1 MGNKGDTIVFSE
13 SEWKELLDY
22 QNVISHQMYT
32 REANSPI
39 HTSSC
44 FTHFIG
50 ISGTPVVKLSKGD
63 SVIYLVHDSL
73 ARLWDLLPVVRHT
86 VDLLK
91 LQKFIYFRVLQNGL
105 QTQGG
110 DLITDAVNLLHS
122 ADSYPT
128 ENTTMAME
136 FLYLYEDSFKEE
148 CQRQ

>member
-13 SEWKELLDY
+13 SEWKEFLDY

-32 REANSPI
+32 TEANSPI

-44 FTHFIG
+44 SIHFICT
-50 ISGTPVVKLSKGD
+50 SGTPVVKLSKGD
-63 SVIYLVHDSL
+63 SVIYWAYDSL
-73 ARLWDLLPVVRHT
+73 LDCGICYH
-86 VDLLK
+86 
-91 LQKFIYFRVLQNGL
+91 ILQNGL

-122 ADSYPT
+122 ADSCPT
-128 ENTTMAME
+128 ENTTVAME
-136 FLYLYEDSFKEE
+136 FLYMYEDSFEEE